1 MTAPTR
7 AKALREQGAE
17 QRKSDFNNAPNL
29 PDVARSILKAL
40 ICSLAT
46 TGLITNADAENLLAL
61 LELRD
66 A

>member
-1 MTAPTR
+1 MTAG
-7 AKALREQGAE
+7 QS
-17 QRKSDFNNAPNL
+17 KSDDSDGPNL

-46 TGLITNADAENLLAL
+46 TGLITSADSENLLAL